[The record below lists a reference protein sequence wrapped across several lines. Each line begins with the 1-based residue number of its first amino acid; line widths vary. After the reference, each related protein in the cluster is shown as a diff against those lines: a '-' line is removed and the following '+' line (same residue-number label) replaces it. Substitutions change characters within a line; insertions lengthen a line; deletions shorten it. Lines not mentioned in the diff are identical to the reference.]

1 MPLSAVTGAWGSIRL
16 NITKRHVRDPA
27 LAGIDH
33 PDALTAGRRRRGC
46 ACVTHG
52 GPGQHGASSRPALA
66 GRGITRAGHKRESP
80 PPLLADLDCA
90 VRGPGPVT
98 PRLPGALSL
107 TASPPHRGSAC
118 HRPKSHAPGT
128 FALAARRAGC
138 GRGNRWLA
146 RTRADGELRRGGR
159 SRPPPPLRSAGT
171 AVPAGW
177 VRAQASRAMK
187 LQIVTSARQRTMSG
201 SGPAAT
207 WPGSWYTPATAR
219 TVVCS
224 PAGESVRSASRAG
237 NTAPPGPVAC
247 QRSHS
252 RALPAVSARSAGST
266 PASRGSDAAGPAA
279 CTRPVIP
286 RGRRIWRRP
295 AVRRLRQGAA
305 AGIGRHQS

>member
-16 NITKRHVRDPA
+16 NITKRHVRDPP

-66 GRGITRAGHKRESP
+66 GRRITRAGHKRESP

-138 GRGNRWLA
+138 GRGNRRLA

-159 SRPPPPLRSAGT
+159 SRAVCRNRCAGRMGEGAGEPGDEAADSHLGEAAHHVRVRPGCHLAGQLVYPGQREDRGLLPGRGKRQVGIQGREHGTAGT
-171 AVPAGW
+171 GRVPAQPQPGTPG
-177 VRAQASRAMK
+177 RFR
-187 LQIVTSARQRTMSG
+187 QICG
-201 SGPAAT
+201 LH
-207 WPGSWYTPATAR
+207 PGQ
-219 TVVCS
+219 
-224 PAGESVRSASRAG
+224 
-237 NTAPPGPVAC
+237 PG
-247 QRSHS
+247 
-252 RALPAVSARSAGST
+252 
-266 PASRGSDAAGPAA
+266 AGPAA
-279 CTRPVIP
+279 GTRPVIP

>member
-1 MPLSAVTGAWGSIRL
+1 MA
-16 NITKRHVRDPA
+16 RHHA
-27 LAGIDH
+27 
-33 PDALTAGRRRRGC
+33 RRW
-46 ACVTHG
+46 
-52 GPGQHGASSRPALA
+52 L

-159 SRPPPPLRSAGT
+159 SRAVCRNRCAGRMGEGAGEPGDEAADSHLGEAAHHVRVQPGCHQARQPVYPGHREDRGLLPRPGKTSGRHPGPGTRHCRDRSRASAATAGHSRPFPPDLRAPPR
-171 AVPAGW
+171 PAGG
-177 VRAQASRAMK
+177 
-187 LQIVTSARQRTMSG
+187 SA
-201 SGPAAT
+201 
-207 WPGSWYTPATAR
+207 
-219 TVVCS
+219 
-224 PAGESVRSASRAG
+224 
-237 NTAPPGPVAC
+237 
-247 QRSHS
+247 
-252 RALPAVSARSAGST
+252 
-266 PASRGSDAAGPAA
+266 AAGPAA

-295 AVRRLRQGAA
+295 AARRLRQGAA

>member
-1 MPLSAVTGAWGSIRL
+1 MPLSAVTGAEGSIRL
-16 NITKRHVRDPA
+16 NITKRLVRDPP

-98 PRLPGALSL
+98 PRLPWALSL
-107 TASPPHRGSAC
+107 TASPLHRGSAC

-138 GRGNRWLA
+138 GRENRRLA

-159 SRPPPPLRSAGT
+159 SPRHLDGIEPSHR
-171 AVPAGW
+171 
-177 VRAQASRAMK
+177 VR
-187 LQIVTSARQRTMSG
+187 LSG
-201 SGPAAT
+201 S
-207 WPGSWYTPATAR
+207 R
-219 TVVCS
+219 
-224 PAGESVRSASRAG
+224 
-237 NTAPPGPVAC
+237 
-247 QRSHS
+247 
-252 RALPAVSARSAGST
+252 
-266 PASRGSDAAGPAA
+266 
-279 CTRPVIP
+279 
-286 RGRRIWRRP
+286 
-295 AVRRLRQGAA
+295 AVRRNRCAGRMGEGAGEPGDEAADSHLGEAAHHVRVRPGCDLARA
-305 AGIGRHQS
+305 AGIPRPPREPWSAPRPGKASGRHPGPGTWRRRDRSRASAAKAGHSRRFRQICRLYPGQPGAVLPRVRPPVPGR

>member
-1 MPLSAVTGAWGSIRL
+1 MPLSAVTGADGSIRL
-16 NITKRHVRDPA
+16 NITKRQVRDSA

-107 TASPPHRGSAC
+107 TASPPHRRSAC
-118 HRPKSHAPGT
+118 HRPKSRAPGT

-159 SRPPPPLRSAGT
+159 SPRHLDGVELSHRVRLSGRMRSAGT

-187 LQIVTSARQRTMSG
+187 LQIVTSARRRTMSG

-207 WPGSWYTPATAR
+207 WPGSRYTPATAR

-224 PAGESVRSASRAG
+224 PAGDSVRSASRAG
-237 NTAPPGPVAC
+237 NMAPPGSVAC

-252 RALPAVSARSAGST
+252 RALPAVSPDLRA
-266 PASRGSDAAGPAA
+266 PP
-279 CTRPVIP
+279 
-286 RGRRIWRRP
+286 RP
-295 AVRRLRQGAA
+295 AGAVLPRVRPPVP
-305 AGIGRHQS
+305 GR